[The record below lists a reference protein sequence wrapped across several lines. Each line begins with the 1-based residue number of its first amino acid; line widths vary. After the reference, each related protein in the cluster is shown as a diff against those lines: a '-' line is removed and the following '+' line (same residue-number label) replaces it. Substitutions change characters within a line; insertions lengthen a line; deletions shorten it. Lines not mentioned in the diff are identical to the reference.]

1 MNGWAKFWALFLTP
15 ATARFILALIALGMA
30 GGVMAGLM
38 TLQIDE
44 RNREPVML
52 AVGIVMSLASSA
64 FGYYFG
70 STARGDTAAPALPPP
85 AEPQP

>member
-1 MNGWAKFWALFLTP
+1 MTGWARFWALFLTP

-52 AVGIVMSLASSA
+52 AVGIVMSLASTA

-70 STARGDTAAPALPPP
+70 STARGDTSATPPP